1 MVVLCVAIANFYI
14 WFVVYST
21 YKSLETKKGLMH
33 EVHCVKKKYAVPAME
48 VPKVMSVSA
57 KKPFEV

>member
-1 MVVLCVAIANFYI
+1 MVVFCVVLANFYI

-33 EVHCVKKKYAVPAME
+33 EVHGVKKKYAVPALE
-48 VPKVMSVSA
+48 VPKVIPISA